1 MLKIEI
7 VLKIEQGT
15 TLTYLLLSADTL
27 SRINTKPDL
36 YVAILVFAPLFLLLY
51 YTKEKGPI

>member
-15 TLTYLLLSADTL
+15 TLTYILLSVDTL

-36 YVAILVFAPLFLLLY
+36 YVVILVFAPLLSLTLLY
-51 YTKEKGPI
+51 